1 MAFRTSGVYAPG
13 GARHMETEQGMILEI
28 THVPTDETVTFP
40 AFIDMFSDAFN
51 SNWQAEDVY
60 GRMDPIAT
68 FINTRRAISVSW
80 HVPADSFD
88 HAQENIVKANKL
100 FSFLYPL
107 YDDKGTAG
115 ATAINQ
121 GPLWRVKFGNLMR
134 DSKTGNGLLG
144 YVNGLTFDPTF
155 DNGVFY
161 SKPSQVAKNEKVAVR
176 GMENMST
183 EYLPKT
189 FRLNFEFTVLHE
201 HSLGYKKA
209 AGKKKFEFRDKY
221 INNQNYPWATTG
233 NEKLNKEINA
243 RSNDNRIFVEA
254 AQAAYQSALG
264 NGDPVSFSNAKTSVE
279 IEREDP
285 GSVTSVLGGDNN

>member
-13 GARHMETEQGMILEI
+13 GARDMETKQGMILEI

-40 AFIDMFSDAFN
+40 AFIDMLSDAFN
-51 SNWQAEDVY
+51 SNWQAEEVY

-88 HAQENIVKANKL
+88 HAQENLVKANRL

-121 GPLWRVKFGNLMR
+121 GPLWRVKFGNLIR

-161 SKPSQVAKNEKVAVR
+161 SKPSKVAKEEKTLVR
-176 GMENMST
+176 GMENMNT

-209 AGKKKFEFRDKY
+209 TGKKKFEFRDKY

-233 NEKLNKEINA
+233 NAKLNKETEA
-243 RSNDNRIFVEA
+243 RSKKNRGTLKEI
-254 AQAAYQSALG
+254 QHMMRPSGG
-264 NGDPVSFSNAKTSVE
+264 NGDPVSLSNLKTSLE
-279 IEREDP
+279 KELEDP
-285 GSVTSVLGGDNN
+285 ESVTSTMMKGGN